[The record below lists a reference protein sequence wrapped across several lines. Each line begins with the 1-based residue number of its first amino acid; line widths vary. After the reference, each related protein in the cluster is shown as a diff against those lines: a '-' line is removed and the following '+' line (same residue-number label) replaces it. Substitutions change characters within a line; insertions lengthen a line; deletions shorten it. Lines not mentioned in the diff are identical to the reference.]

1 MVTQFGMSDTMGAID
16 YGHVRKSPYGFVQEG
31 DVPISEGTAQ
41 QLDDEVRRMLEMAH
55 DRALEILELN
65 RDVLHRLAMALLEHE
80 VLDQKGLMAFLK
92 DVRTA
97 PETRAAEA

>member
-1 MVTQFGMSDTMGAID
+1 
-16 YGHVRKSPYGFVQEG
+16 
-31 DVPISEGTAQ
+31 VPISEGTAQ

-80 VLDQKGLMAFLK
+80 VLDQKGLAAFLK

-97 PETRAAEA
+97 PIERAAEA